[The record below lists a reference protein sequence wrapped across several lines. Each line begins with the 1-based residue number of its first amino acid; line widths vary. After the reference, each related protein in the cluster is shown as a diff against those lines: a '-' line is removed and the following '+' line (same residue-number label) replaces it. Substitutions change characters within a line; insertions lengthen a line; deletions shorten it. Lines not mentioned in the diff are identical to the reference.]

1 MEQVFN
7 DLMKQ
12 SKNDVNSLVKWI
24 QDAKL
29 IEATKE
35 GEEKARAMFA
45 GVDQKN
51 VEMAKFKEVVEN
63 LASEQHKSF
72 EEFSKQLAEEG
83 PKLMQSAMAGVAALK
98 DKFMK

>member
-1 MEQVFN
+1 
-7 DLMKQ
+7 
-12 SKNDVNSLVKWI
+12 
-24 QDAKL
+24 
-29 IEATKE
+29 
-35 GEEKARAMFA
+35 MFA

-51 VEMAKFKEVVEN
+51 VELSKFKEVVEN

-98 DKFMK
+98 DKFLK